1 MTTTRRRPRAL
12 GATALAVGLV
22 LVAGACSADGE
33 PWPVL
38 SYTVDDAGTSLTLH
52 AEVTDGVTVRAA
64 VVSED
69 DDAVKVDLQ
78 AVPSDGNYLAV
89 MVNRSDTIELDAPL
103 GDRAVV
109 DAHTNRPVPE
119 GDPDQAPR

>member
-1 MTTTRRRPRAL
+1 MTTARRRRRAVR
-12 GATALAVGLV
+12 AAALTVGLA
-22 LVAGACSADGE
+22 LLTGACSADHE

-69 DDAVKVDLQ
+69 ADAVTVDLR
-78 AVPSDGNYLAV
+78 AVPSDGNHLTV
-89 MVNRSDTIELDAPL
+89 MVVRSATVELDAPL

-109 DAHTNRPVPE
+109 DAHTNRAAPE
-119 GDPDQAPR
+119 GDPA

>member
-52 AEVTDGVTVRAA
+52 AEVTDGDTVRAA
-64 VVSED
+64 VVSEN
-69 DDAVKVDLQ
+69 ANG
-78 AVPSDGNYLAV
+78 S
-89 MVNRSDTIELDAPL
+89 
-103 GDRAVV
+103 
-109 DAHTNRPVPE
+109 VPE
-119 GDPDQAPR
+119 GDPITPRGSAPGGG